1 MKRIFPLV
9 AAIGAL
15 LAFGSIS
22 AQAVTPVASTG
33 PATNIAQTS
42 ATLNGYLDPSTI
54 SAYYFV
60 YGTSTGYGQQTAPQ
74 PAPAGSGVT
83 LVQANVSGLSAGT
96 NYHFQLIVIVG
107 VPPYSQSLGGG
118 DQTFKTASNNGGGG
132 GGGGPGSSN
141 GSLRLVG
148 RTLSVKKGKVSVS
161 LWCLSS
167 QACRGSFAITASGQ
181 RCVGGKSVSLAAG
194 AAKTIK
200 AKVSGACRT
209 LLANASKHRVA
220 GRLTGT
226 VSTGQHAPSSKVTL
240 VRRT

>member
-15 LAFGSIS
+15 LAFGASS

-107 VPPYSQSLGGG
+107 APPYSQSLGGG
-118 DQTFKTASNNGGGG
+118 DQTFKTASNSGG

-167 QACRGSFAITASGQ
+167 QTCRGSFAITASGQ
-181 RCVGGKSVSLAAG
+181 SCVGGKSVSLAAG
-194 AAKTIK
+194 AAKAIK

-226 VSTGQHAPSSKVTL
+226 VSTGQHAPSTKVTL